1 MYRESINLLA
11 FITGL
16 LIAFLSGTAKA
27 EPATE
32 ATLIQLET
40 TVTQNTSTSIIIG
53 LIVLVALGFIAG
65 QQR

>member
-27 EPATE
+27 QRATE